1 MHQDSTEF
9 AEKVVVTFAKT
20 YIIGYL
26 ALLNI
31 EANQVGYLLI
41 MVFVDSLFG
50 LLASWRVAE
59 QLSIKRLMFGMTSK
73 LALLIIPFLLAGFGL
88 AFGINLVYL
97 VKGFI
102 YLLATNDLISVIG
115 HCVTLKTGVRYKSID
130 LIERG
135 ISMLTHFL
143 AEKAL
148 LFLTPKKDENK
159 PDDHSPAE

>member
-1 MHQDSTEF
+1 MKQEY
-9 AEKVVVTFAKT
+9 EIENMLVTFIKT
-20 YIIGYL
+20 YIVGYL

-31 EANQVGYLLI
+31 ESSQVGYLLL

-50 LLASWRVAE
+50 LLASWRVGDK
-59 QLSIKRLMFGMTSK
+59 LSIQRLMFGMTSK
-73 LALLIIPFLLAGFGL
+73 FALLVIPFLLALFGL

-115 HCVTLKTGVRYKSID
+115 HCVTLKTGIRYKSID
-130 LIERG
+130 LIEKG
-135 ISMLTHFL
+135 IGILTKFL

-148 LFLTPKKDENK
+148 LFLTSKKEQESDR
-159 PDDHSPAE
+159 